1 MFCDY
6 RFGKICVYLL
16 CVYIVLAFLFCFGN
30 SVKDISSHIAFS
42 LGPRRS
48 VHLWEFLLEL
58 LMDES
63 SSSSMIQWTDEI
75 HGEFKLKNSEDVAR
89 RWGQRKHKEGMNY
102 DKLSRALRYYY
113 SKDIIKKV
121 INCILDHILNLFF
134 L

>member
-1 MFCDY
+1 MC
-6 RFGKICVYLL
+6 L
-16 CVYIVLAFLFCFGN
+16 
-30 SVKDISSHIAFS
+30 ISEFTV
-42 LGPRRS
+42 GPRRS

-63 SSSSMIQWTDEI
+63 HAQMIEWTDEMN
-75 HGEFKLKNSEDVAR
+75 GEFKLKNSEDVAKK
-89 RWGQRKHKEGMNY
+89 WGQRKHKEGMNY

-121 INCILDHILNLFF
+121 SYQHFKCNLDFCYYVAEFMSLKPL